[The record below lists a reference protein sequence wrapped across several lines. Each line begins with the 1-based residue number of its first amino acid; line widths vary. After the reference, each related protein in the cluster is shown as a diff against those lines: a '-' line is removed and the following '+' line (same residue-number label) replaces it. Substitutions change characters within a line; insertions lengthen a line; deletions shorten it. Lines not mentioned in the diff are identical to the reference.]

1 MKAFDEY
8 FLMVVATLLLNR
20 VHGFALHF
28 IVFNGFALHFIVFN
42 LNTRNMAMKVMAVI
56 SLYILPKRKV
66 NYLHCSKKAKRI
78 FAGLILILHTRLKQ
92 EQQEHRVKERLV

>member
-1 MKAFDEY
+1 MNSKRVTTHMKAFDEY

-20 VHGFALHF
+20 VH
-28 IVFNGFALHFIVFN
+28 GFALHFIVFN

>member
-1 MKAFDEY
+1 MNSKRVTTHMKAFDEY

-20 VHGFALHF
+20 VH
-28 IVFNGFALHFIVFN
+28 GFALHFIVFN

-66 NYLHCSKKAKRI
+66 NCFH
-78 FAGLILILHTRLKQ
+78 
-92 EQQEHRVKERLV
+92 